1 MIFDRFLASPEVT
14 QVLDERAF
22 VQAMLDFEAALAR
35 AQAVAGAIPAAA
47 GEAIAACC
55 DARGFDVDAIVVEG
69 GRVGTVAIPL
79 VKALTAA
86 VARVD
91 ADAALVVHWGGTTQD
106 VLDTAQVLV
115 ARRALALIDRD
126 LSTLVAAL
134 LKLAAAN
141 GGVPLL
147 GRTLMQPAQVI
158 SFGFKLAGWIAPL
171 VRAQARLRLA
181 GASALQLQLGG
192 AVGTRAA
199 LVEHG
204 DAVAA
209 GMAHLLDLRLPPAAW
224 HTQRDELVALGCELG
239 VLAGSLGKIAKDVSL
254 MAQGEVGELAE
265 PSGGG
270 RGGSSAMPHKR
281 NPVAAMNALAAA
293 VRAPQHVAALLAAM
307 PQEHERGLGNWQ
319 AELAEFGAL
328 LATVHGALAALTFA
342 AGGLQVF
349 PERMRANI
357 DALQGLV
364 FAEALSMRVA
374 REIGKSDAHHWV
386 EGLSKETVASGKHL
400 RDVALAALARDARLH
415 ERIAPGELAAL
426 FDADAP
432 ARHASAL
439 AAPQLAALATHAEE
453 LRRDPPWQRHLPH
466 PQGSS
471 HGRP

>member
-1 MIFDRFLASPEVT
+1 MIFDRFLASPDVMR
-14 QVLDERAF
+14 VLDERAF

-35 AQAVAGAIPAAA
+35 AQAAAGAIPAGA
-47 GEAIAACC
+47 GAAIAQAC
-55 DARGFDVDAIVVEG
+55 DARGFDVDAIVAEG
-69 GRVGTVAIPL
+69 GRVGTIAIPL

-86 VARVD
+86 VAKVD

-115 ARRALALIDRD
+115 TRRALALVDRD
-126 LSTLVAAL
+126 LSTLIESL
-134 LKLAAAN
+134 LHLA
-141 GGVPLL
+141 GSHGDTPML

-158 SFGFKLAGWIAPL
+158 SLGFKLAGWIAPL
-171 VRAQARLRLA
+171 VRAQVRLRLA

-199 LVEHG
+199 LGEYG

-209 GMAHLLDLRLPPAAW
+209 NMAQLLDLRLPPAAW

-239 VLAGSLGKIAKDVSL
+239 VLAGSLGKIGKDIAL

-293 VRAPQHVAALLAAM
+293 VRAPQHVAVLLAAM
-307 PQEHERGLGNWQ
+307 PQEHERGLGNWP

-328 LATVHGALAALTFA
+328 LAAVHGALAALNVA
-342 AGGLQVF
+342 AGGVQVF
-349 PERMRANI
+349 PRRMRANI

-364 FAEALSMRVA
+364 FAEALAMRVA
-374 REIGKSDAHHWV
+374 REIGKSEAHHWV
-386 EGLSKETVASGKHL
+386 EDLARETVETGAEL
-400 RDVALAALARDARLH
+400 LDVALSALPGDPRLRH
-415 ERIAPGELAAL
+415 RIGADELVAL

-432 ARHASAL
+432 ARHATAR
-439 AAPQLAALATHAEE
+439 AARQLAPPAAHADE
-453 LRRDPPWQRHLPH
+453 LRRDPPWQRHL
-466 PQGSS
+466 QGFA
-471 HGRP
+471 HGS

>member
-1 MIFDRFLASPEVT
+1 MIFDRFLASPEVM

-35 AQAVAGAIPAAA
+35 AQATTGAIPARA
-47 GEAIAACC
+47 GEIIAAAC
-55 DARGFDVDAIVVEG
+55 DARGFDVDAIAIEG
-69 GRVGTVAIPL
+69 GRVGTLAIPL
-79 VKALTAA
+79 VKALTGA
-86 VARVD
+86 VAQVD
-91 ADAALVVHWGGTTQD
+91 ADAALVVHWGATTQD

-115 ARRALALIDRD
+115 TRRALALIDRD
-126 LSTLVAAL
+126 LSLLIPAL
-134 LKLAAAN
+134 LALARRHGEA
-141 GGVPLL
+141 PLL

-171 VRAQARLRLA
+171 VRAQVRLRQA
-181 GASALQLQLGG
+181 GAAALQLQLGG

-199 LVEHG
+199 LGEQG
-204 DAVAA
+204 DAVLAD
-209 GMAHLLDLRLPPAAW
+209 MAQRLDLRAPPAAW

-239 VLAGSLGKIAKDVSL
+239 LLAGSLGKIAKDISL

-281 NPVAAMNALAAA
+281 NPVAAMTALAAA
-293 VRAPQHVAALLAAM
+293 VRTPQRVAALLAAM

-319 AELAEFGAL
+319 AELAELGGL
-328 LATVHGALAALTFA
+328 LAGVHGALAALTLA
-342 AGGLQVF
+342 APGLQAA
-349 PERMRANI
+349 PARMRRNI

-364 FAEALSMRVA
+364 FAEALAMRVA

-386 EGLSKETVASGKHL
+386 ERLAQETVARGAHL
-400 RDVALAALARDARLH
+400 REVAVAALAADDRLRD
-415 ERIAPGELAAL
+415 RIAAPELAAL

-439 AAPQLAALATHAEE
+439 AAPQLDALATHADE
-453 LRRDPPWQRHLPH
+453 LRRDPPWQRWLP
-466 PQGSS
+466 GKTE
-471 HGRP
+471 GRT

>member
-1 MIFDRFLASPEVT
+1 MIFDRFLASAEAM
-14 QVLDERAF
+14 QVLDERAY
-22 VQAMLDFEAALAR
+22 VQAMLDFESALAR
-35 AQAVAGAIPAAA
+35 AQADAGAIPARA
-47 GEAIAACC
+47 GAVIAAAC
-55 DARGFDVDAIVVEG
+55 DAREFDVDAIVAEG
-69 GRVGTVAIPL
+69 ARVGTVAIPL

-86 VARVD
+86 VAQVD

-115 ARRALALIDRD
+115 TRRALALVDRD

-134 LKLAAAN
+134 LRLAQAQGDA
-141 GGVPLL
+141 PLL

-158 SFGFKLAGWIAPL
+158 SLGFKLAGWIAPL
-171 VRAQARLRLA
+171 VRAQERLRLA

-199 LVEHG
+199 LGAHG

-209 GMAHLLDLRLPPAAW
+209 GMAALLDLRLPPAAW
-224 HTQRDELVALGCELG
+224 HTQRDELVTLGCELG
-239 VLAGSLGKIAKDVSL
+239 VLAGSLGKIGKDIAL

-281 NPVAAMNALAAA
+281 NPVAAMNALAGA
-293 VRAPQHVAALLAAM
+293 VRAPQRVAALLAAM

-328 LATVHGALAALTFA
+328 LAGVHGALASLASA

-349 PERMRANI
+349 PQRMRANI

-374 REIGKSDAHHWV
+374 REIGKAEAHHWV
-386 EGLSKETVASGKHL
+386 EALASEVVAGGAHL
-400 RDVALAALARDARLH
+400 RDAALAALARDARLRG
-415 ERIAPGELAAL
+415 RIAPEELTAL

-439 AAPQLAALATHAEE
+439 AAPQLAALGTHADE
-453 LRRDPPWQRHLPH
+453 LRRDPPWQTYLL
-466 PQGSS
+466 GSS
-471 HGRP
+471 HA

>member
-1 MIFDRFLASPEVT
+1 MIFDRFLASPDVMR
-14 QVLDERAF
+14 VLDERAF

-35 AQAVAGAIPAAA
+35 AQATAGAIPADA
-47 GEAIAACC
+47 GAAIAAAC
-55 DARGFDVDAIVVEG
+55 DARGFDVDAIVAEG
-69 GRVGTVAIPL
+69 ARVGTIAIPL

-86 VARVD
+86 VAQVD
-91 ADAALVVHWGGTTQD
+91 AGAALVVHWGGTTQD

-115 ARRALALIDRD
+115 TRRALALVDRD
-126 LSTLVAAL
+126 LSTLVASL
-134 LKLAAAN
+134 LRLAETHGDA
-141 GGVPLL
+141 PLL

-171 VRAQARLRLA
+171 VRAQARLRQA
-181 GASALQLQLGG
+181 GAAALQLQLGG

-199 LVEHG
+199 LGEYG

-209 GMAHLLDLRLPPAAW
+209 GMARLLDLRLPPAAW

-239 VLAGSLGKIAKDVSL
+239 VLAGSLGKIGKDIAL

-328 LATVHGALAALTFA
+328 LAAVHGALAALEIA

-349 PERMRANI
+349 PQRMRANI

-374 REIGKSDAHHWV
+374 REIGKAEAHHWV
-386 EGLSKETVASGKHL
+386 EDLVRETVETGAEL
-400 RDVALAALARDARLH
+400 LDVALSALPGDPRLRH
-415 ERIAPGELAAL
+415 RIGADELVAL
-426 FDADAP
+426 FDADAS
-432 ARHASAL
+432 ARHAGAL
-439 AAPQLAALATHAEE
+439 AAPQLATLAAHADE
-453 LRRDPPWQRHLPH
+453 LRRDPPWQRHL
-466 PQGSS
+466 QGLA
-471 HGRP
+471 HGS

>member
-1 MIFDRFLASPEVT
+1 MIFDRFLASPEVMR
-14 QVLDERAF
+14 VLDERAY
-22 VQAMLDFEAALAR
+22 VQAMLEFESALAR
-35 AQAVAGAIPAAA
+35 AQAAAGAIPAEA
-47 GEAIAACC
+47 GAIIAAAC
-55 DARGFDVDAIVVEG
+55 DARHFDPAALAIEG

-91 ADAALVVHWGGTTQD
+91 ANAALVVHWGGTTQD

-115 ARRALALIDRD
+115 TRRALALIDRD
-126 LSTLVAAL
+126 LSLLIPAL
-134 LKLAAAN
+134 LKLAADH
-141 GGVPLL
+141 GDVPML

-158 SFGFKLAGWIAPL
+158 SLGFKLAGWTAPL
-171 VRAQARLRLA
+171 LRGQARLRQV
-181 GASALQLQLGG
+181 GAAALQLQLGG

-199 LVEHG
+199 LGEHA
-204 DAVAA
+204 DAVMA
-209 GMAHLLDLRLPPAAW
+209 GMAKLLDLRAPLAAW

-239 VLAGSLGKIAKDVSL
+239 VLAGSLGKIAKDISL

-281 NPVAAMNALAAA
+281 NPVAAMTALAAA
-293 VRAPQHVAALLAAM
+293 VRTPQRVAALLAAM

-319 AELAEFGAL
+319 AELAEFGGL
-328 LATVHGALAALTFA
+328 LASVHGALAALTLA

-349 PERMRANI
+349 PARMRRNI

-364 FAEALSMRVA
+364 FAEALAMRVA

-386 EGLSKETVASGKHL
+386 EALSKETVARDAHL
-400 RDVALAALARDARLH
+400 RDVALQALADEPRLRD
-415 ERIAPGELAAL
+415 RISADELAAL
-426 FDADAP
+426 FDAEAP

-439 AAPQLAALATHAEE
+439 AAPQLAALATHADA
-453 LRRDPPWQRHLPH
+453 LRRDPPWQRYLPGG
-466 PQGSS
+466 P
-471 HGRP
+471 

>member
-1 MIFDRFLASPEVT
+1 MIFDRFLASAEAM

-35 AQAVAGAIPAAA
+35 AQAGEGAIPARA
-47 GEAIAACC
+47 GEAIAAAC
-55 DARGFDVDAIVVEG
+55 DARGFDVDAIVAEG
-69 GRVGTVAIPL
+69 ARVGTIAIPL

-86 VARVD
+86 VAKVD

-126 LSTLVAAL
+126 LSALVAAL
-134 LKLAAAN
+134 LDIAAAHA
-141 GGVPLL
+141 GAPLL

-158 SFGFKLAGWIAPL
+158 SLDFKLAGWIAPL
-171 VRAQARLRLA
+171 VRAQERLRLA
-181 GASALQLQLGG
+181 GDSALQLQLGG

-199 LVEHG
+199 LGAHG

-209 GMAHLLDLRLPPAAW
+209 GMAEQLGLRLPPAAW
-224 HTQRDELVALGCELG
+224 HTQRDEIVALGCELG
-239 VLAGSLGKIAKDVSL
+239 VLAGSLGKVGKDIAL

-281 NPVAAMNALAAA
+281 NPVAAMNALAGA
-293 VRAPQHVAALLAAM
+293 VRAPQRVAALLAAM

-328 LATVHGALAALTFA
+328 LAGVHGALAALASA

-349 PERMRANI
+349 PGRMRANI

-364 FAEALSMRVA
+364 FAEALAMRVA
-374 REIGKSDAHHWV
+374 RELGKSEAHHWV
-386 EGLSKETVASGKHL
+386 EGLSRDVVATGVHL
-400 RDVALAALARDARLH
+400 REAALAALARDARLR
-415 ERIAPGELAAL
+415 ERVAPADIAAL

-439 AAPQLAALATHAEE
+439 AAPQLAALATHAAE
-453 LRRDPPWQRHLPH
+453 LRRDPPWQSHL
-466 PQGSS
+466 QGS
-471 HGRP
+471 HHA

>member
-1 MIFDRFLASPEVT
+1 MIFDRFLASPDVMR
-14 QVLDERAF
+14 VLDERAF

-35 AQAVAGAIPAAA
+35 AQAAAGAIPADA
-47 GEAIAACC
+47 GEAIAEAC
-55 DARGFDVDAIVVEG
+55 DARAFDVDAIVAEG
-69 GRVGTVAIPL
+69 ARVGTIAIPL

-91 ADAALVVHWGGTTQD
+91 AGAALVVHWGGTTQD

-115 ARRALALIDRD
+115 TRRALALVDRD
-126 LSTLVAAL
+126 LSTLAGSL
-134 LKLAAAN
+134 LRLAQAHGDA
-141 GGVPLL
+141 PML

-158 SFGFKLAGWIAPL
+158 SLRFKLAGWIAPL
-171 VRAQARLRLA
+171 VRAQARLRQA

-199 LVEHG
+199 LGEYG

-209 GMAHLLDLRLPPAAW
+209 NMARLLDLRLPPAAW

-239 VLAGSLGKIAKDVSL
+239 VLAGSLGKIGKDIAL

-328 LATVHGALAALTFA
+328 LAAVHGALAALNAA

-349 PERMRANI
+349 PQRMRANI

-374 REIGKSDAHHWV
+374 REIGKPEAHHFV
-386 EGLSKETVASGKHL
+386 EALSKETVETGTHL
-400 RDVALAALARDARLH
+400 LDVALSALPGDPRLRH
-415 ERIAPGELAAL
+415 RIGADELVTL
-426 FDADAP
+426 FDVDTP

-439 AAPQLAALATHAEE
+439 AAPQLAALAAQADE
-453 LRRDPPWQRHLPH
+453 LRRDPPWQRHL
-466 PQGSS
+466 QGFA
-471 HGRP
+471 HGS

>member
-1 MIFDRFLASPEVT
+1 MIFDRFLASSEVI

-22 VQAMLDFEAALAR
+22 VQAMLDFESALAR
-35 AQAVAGAIPAAA
+35 AQAEAGAIPAAA
-47 GEAIAACC
+47 GAAIASAC
-55 DARGFDVDAIVVEG
+55 DATGFDVDQIVAEG
-69 GRVGTVAIPL
+69 SRVGTVAIPL
-79 VKALTAA
+79 VRALTAA
-86 VARVD
+86 VAKVD
-91 ADAALVVHWGGTTQD
+91 PDAALVVHWGGTTQD

-115 ARRALALIDRD
+115 TRRALALVDRD
-126 LSTLVAAL
+126 LSQLVGAL
-134 LKLAAAN
+134 LTLADAHGDA
-141 GGVPLL
+141 PLL

-199 LVEHG
+199 MGEHG

-209 GMAHLLDLRLPPAAW
+209 GMATLLDLRLPPAAW

-281 NPVAAMNALAAA
+281 NPVAAMTALAAA
-293 VRAPQHVAALLAAM
+293 VRAPQRVAALLAAM

-319 AELAEFGAL
+319 AELAEFGEL
-328 LATVHGALAALTFA
+328 LASVHGALAALTLA

-349 PERMRANI
+349 PDRMRRNI

-364 FAEALSMRVA
+364 FAEALSMRIA
-374 REIGKSDAHHWV
+374 REIGKSEAHHWV
-386 EGLSKETVASGKHL
+386 EGLSKETVASGGHL
-400 RDVALAALARDARLH
+400 RDVALMALPRDDRLRD
-415 ERIAPGELAAL
+415 RIAAGELAAL

-439 AAPQLAALATHAEE
+439 ATPQLAALATHADE
-453 LRRDPPWQRHLPH
+453 LRRDPPWQQHL
-466 PQGSS
+466 
-471 HGRP
+471 

>member
-35 AQAVAGAIPAAA
+35 AQAAAGAIPASA
-47 GEAIAACC
+47 GEIIAAAC
-55 DARGFDVDAIVVEG
+55 DARAFDVDAMVIEG

-86 VARVD
+86 VAKAD

-115 ARRALALIDRD
+115 TRRVLALIDRD
-126 LSTLVAAL
+126 LSGLVASL
-134 LKLAAAN
+134 LKLADAHGTA
-141 GGVPLL
+141 PML

-158 SFGFKLAGWIAPL
+158 SLGFKLAGWIAPL
-171 VRAQARLRLA
+171 VRAQARVRQA
-181 GASALQLQLGG
+181 GAAALQLQLGG

-199 LVEHG
+199 LGEHG

-209 GMAHLLDLRLPPAAW
+209 GMAQLLDLRNPPAAW

-239 VLAGSLGKIAKDVSL
+239 VLAGSLGKIARDISL

-281 NPVAAMNALAAA
+281 NPVAAMTALAAA
-293 VRAPQHVAALLAAM
+293 VRTPQRVAALLAAM

-319 AELAEFGAL
+319 AELAEFGGL
-328 LATVHGALAALTFA
+328 LASVHGALAALALA
-342 AGGLQVF
+342 AEGLQVSA
-349 PERMRANI
+349 PRMRANI

-364 FAEALSMRVA
+364 FAEALAMRVA
-374 REIGKSDAHHWV
+374 REIGKSAAHHWV
-386 EGLSKETVASGKHL
+386 EGLSREAVARGAHL
-400 RDVALAALARDARLH
+400 RDVALQALIRDDRLR
-415 ERIAPGELAAL
+415 EKLTPGELAAL

-439 AAPQLAALATHAEE
+439 AASQLAALATHADE
-453 LRRDPPWQRHLPH
+453 LRRDPPWQQYLRGTAPT
-466 PQGSS
+466 
-471 HGRP
+471 